1 MKKFILLGLIG
12 WLGFGAC
19 TPDRYEYQEMPMT
32 DMQDIEQVK
41 LCVSH
46 FQLLADGKAEVEFTP
61 MLTTKDSFQVADSR
75 IDYSQIEFH
84 TLTGESVSRTFS
96 TADKSLIGKKISVY
110 ATIQG
115 TGLMSDTVSFTV
127 IDPSP
132 METCSEITIPIVFH
146 LIQSEADITSYGGEI
161 PQERINRLLEKMNN
175 AFSGAVSHNAT
186 GIDTKI
192 RFQAALYDPNGDKL
206 NEPGIH
212 RVYVNEV
219 TDVNGDQYATFI
231 AQQNAFWDYTKYL
244 NVWLISDASGEYRTF
259 YKTISTQCI
268 PRYVSEVN
276 DLQTAPQ
283 GLELSEMPAD
293 WVAVPNEVGIVYK
306 LQSTFL
312 MVRAFGE
319 NEENELTNC
328 LGYYLGLLPTWS
340 DTWSANAN
348 SIPDDFCSDTHSYYG
363 NTGQGIN
370 TSNEKRVGDYLF
382 LSENIMDDPSG
393 VHRSVSLQQ
402 ALRMHWVLQHCPER
416 AMWKSDY
423 AFTGK

>member
-1 MKKFILLGLIG
+1 MKMKKFILLGLIG

-161 PQERINRLLEKMNN
+161 PMERIHLVLEKINN
-175 AFSGAVSHNAT
+175 AFSGIVSNNAT
-186 GIDTKI
+186 GVDTKI
-192 RFQAALYDPNGDKL
+192 CFEPALYDPYGTLL
-206 NEPGIH
+206 NEPGIN
-212 RVYVNEV
+212 RIYMDEV
-219 TDVNGDQYATFI
+219 TDEAEDQYASLI
-231 AQQNAFWDYTKYL
+231 VVQKALWDYTKYL
-244 NVWLISDASGEYRTF
+244 NIWLISDQKGEYSTF
-259 YKTISTQCI
+259 YRTISTQCV
-268 PRYVSEVN
+268 PRYADAADLVS
-276 DLQTAPQ
+276 APQ
-283 GLELSEMPAD
+283 GLTLSELPAG
-293 WVAVPNEVGIVYK
+293 WEPLPNEVGIVYK
-306 LQSTFL
+306 LQSLFS
-312 MVRAFGE
+312 MVRGFGFGT
-319 NEENELTNC
+319 EENELTNC
-328 LGYYLGLLPTWS
+328 LGYYLGLLP
-340 DTWSANAN
+340 TWSANAN

-363 NTGQGIN
+363 NTSQGIN

-393 VHRSVSLQQ
+393 VHRSVTLQQ

>member
-363 NTGQGIN
+363 NIGQGIN

>member
-1 MKKFILLGLIG
+1 MKKFILLGLTAL
-12 WLGFGAC
+12 LGYISC
-19 TPDRYEYQEMPMT
+19 TPDRYEYQEMPMA
-32 DMQDIEQVK
+32 DMENVGQVK
-41 LCVSH
+41 LCLNH

-161 PQERINRLLEKMNN
+161 PMERIHLVLEKINN
-175 AFSGAVSHNAT
+175 AFSGIVSNNAT
-186 GIDTKI
+186 GVDTKI
-192 RFQAALYDPNGDKL
+192 CFEPALYDPYGTLL
-206 NEPGIH
+206 NEPGIN
-212 RVYVNEV
+212 RIYMDEV
-219 TDVNGDQYATFI
+219 TDEAEDQYASLI
-231 AQQNAFWDYTKYL
+231 MAQKAVWDYTKYL
-244 NVWLISDASGEYRTF
+244 NIWLISDPSEQYETF
-259 YKTISTQCI
+259 YRTISTQCI
-268 PRYVSEVN
+268 PRYVNEATLS
-276 DLQTAPQ
+276 LQ
-283 GLELSEMPAD
+283 GLSLASLPMNWEPK
-293 WVAVPNEVGIVYK
+293 PNEVGIIYK
-306 LQSTFL
+306 LQSLFSMT
-312 MVRAFGE
+312 RGFGE
-319 NEENELTNC
+319 DNENELTNC
-328 LGYYLGLLPTWS
+328 LGYYLGCLPTWGENKTKLPE
-340 DTWSANAN
+340 DY
-348 SIPDDFCSDTHSYYG
+348 CSDTQKYYG
-363 NTGQGIN
+363 DDNNNIN
-370 TSNEKRVGDYLF
+370 ISMNKRMGDYWF